1 MVPRCDNARG
11 QAGEVGTNEQSKL
24 PDHHTT
30 RPKKWQRVA
39 AALLTGQ
46 SFTRFEAERE
56 LNDHVLPS
64 TVADLQRRGITVL
77 RCDVTVPGFQGI
89 ATHCCRYW
97 LDRTP
102 ENLDRARRLLGLAA
116 APPREQLSLIPATE
130 GR

>member
-1 MVPRCDNARG
+1 MAPENDNARG
-11 QAGEVGTNEQSKL
+11 QAGEVGTQERDKRSN
-24 PDHHTT
+24 HTAT
-30 RPKKWQRVA
+30 PRKWQRVA

-56 LNDHVLPS
+56 LSDHTLPS
-64 TVADLQRRGITVL
+64 TISTLQAKGLTVL

-89 ATHCCRYW
+89 ATHCCKYW

-102 ENLDRARRLLGLAA
+102 ENLDRARRLLGMAS
-116 APPREQLSLIPATE
+116 APPREQIELLPAQE